1 MEVTNL
7 YNLPNIQGKTTD
19 EKVNEVIQY
28 LYQLVNELN
37 NNSNNPQMILSEIQ
51 RISSIDENSLVGN
64 PHSKQILEQKNQVNS
79 LLEKLGVKNNG

>member
-1 MEVTNL
+1 MTNL

-28 LYQLVNELN
+28 LYQLVTELN

-64 PHSKQILEQKNQVNS
+64 PNSRQILEQKNQVNS

>member
-1 MEVTNL
+1 MTNL

-28 LYQLVNELN
+28 LYQLVTELN

-64 PHSKQILEQKNQVNS
+64 PRSRQILEQKNQVNS

>member
-28 LYQLVNELN
+28 LYQLVTELN

-64 PHSKQILEQKNQVNS
+64 PNSRQILEQKNQVNS

>member
-1 MEVTNL
+1 MINL

-28 LYQLVNELN
+28 LYQLVTELN

-64 PHSKQILEQKNQVNS
+64 PNSRQILEQKNQVNS

>member
-1 MEVTNL
+1 MTNL

-19 EKVNEVIQY
+19 EKVNEVIHY
-28 LYQLVNELN
+28 LYQLVTELN

-64 PHSKQILEQKNQVNS
+64 PNSRQIVEQKNQVNS